1 VVVKRL
7 LFVNDVRKCKNS
19 NAKLKQLVLFF
30 MAVSIHNIEK
40 VLPAVSTTFLF
51 ANLTGLFDYISKL
64 LTRFFSDSEIKGT
77 E

>member
-40 VLPAVSTTFLF
+40 VLPAVSTTFF
-51 ANLTGLFDYISKL
+51 ANLTGLFDYISE
-64 LTRFFSDSEIKGT
+64 TFD
-77 E
+77 